1 MYYEKQEVLESISW
15 DDPLVYLRLPV
26 SLTKGPTNDIDLE
39 SSFEE
44 EKILTP
50 VANGDEAEY
59 IYF

>member
-1 MYYEKQEVLESISW
+1 MIK
-15 DDPLVYLRLPV
+15 
-26 SLTKGPTNDIDLE
+26 TLE

-59 IYF
+59 IYFWDKCVSRDYWSMYSADRDK